1 MRSCVLTYL
10 YHFYCICIWS
20 DCCTITWNSITYLHG
35 LVNVFILYFMS
46 FHNISVGLRSELWL
60 GSSKKSHFMLEYCL
74 LEWIFCLA
82 FLQNP
87 VWGIQLLDEICSHF
101 CFQTLEKSP
110 NVGQGPQ
117 LVSCNSS
124 NTQQECAVDVRGGGY
139 KTADDCLNEHWIR
152 LRLLAVRIKCHSVIL
167 G

>member
-60 GSSKKSHFMLEYCL
+60 GSSKKSHFMLEYSL

-87 VWGIQLLDEICSHF
+87 VWGIQLLDEICLHF

-110 NVGQGPQ
+110 EPLMLAKDLNW
-117 LVSCNSS
+117 LVAIVVTLNKSARSMF
-124 NTQQECAVDVRGGGY
+124 EGVDT
-139 KTADDCLNEHWIR
+139 KLLTTAWTNIGLD
-152 LRLLAVRIKCHSVIL
+152 
-167 G
+167 